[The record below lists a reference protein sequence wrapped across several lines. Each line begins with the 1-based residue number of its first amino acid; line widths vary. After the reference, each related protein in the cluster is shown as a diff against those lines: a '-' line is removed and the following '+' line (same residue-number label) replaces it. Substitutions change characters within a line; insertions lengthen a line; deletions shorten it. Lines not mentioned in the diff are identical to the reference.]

1 MFGLDTT
8 TLNKINSCF
17 EKLPNIEKVILYGS
31 RAKGNYKT
39 GSDIDI
45 TLLGDNLTLNNSVYP
60 LQELLDELYIAYKFD
75 ISIFIQLDNP
85 KLIEHIQRA
94 GKTLYSKKTELP
106 KGWQVKTLGE
116 VCDIFNGA
124 TPSKSKKKY
133 WDNGDINWFTIKD
146 IRNQGRVINNTEQ
159 KITQSGFK
167 NSSLKILPI
176 NSVLL
181 CCTASIGE
189 FAITKIKLTTN
200 QQFNGLV
207 IKDKNILM
215 PEYLYYFSSTLK
227 NKLLNN
233 SSQTTISFLSLTKL
247 KKISIPIPPL
257 AEQQQIVATLDS
269 LFAYIKQNKEDI
281 KQNIQ
286 NTKDLFN
293 SKLEQ
298 IFNNKDNNWQEKKL
312 GEVLYI
318 ERGGSPRPIQKYL
331 TDDENGLNWIKI
343 ADATASDKYIYKTK
357 QKITKEG
364 LHKTKLV
371 KENDFILSNSM
382 SFGKPYIMKTTG
394 CVHDGWLILRDEN
407 NKLNQDFLYYLLSSP
422 FVFNQFDNLASGATV
437 RNLNITLVSKVKIPL
452 PSLKEQQTIAN
463 NLDKLSNQVQ
473 QLGENYQNQLK
484 LVEELE
490 QSVLQKTF
498 NGEF

>member
-17 EKLPNIEKVILYGS
+17 EKLSNIEKVILYGS

-257 AEQQQIVATLDS
+257 AEQQKIVKKLDS
-269 LFAYIKQNKEDI
+269 FFTYTKQSKEDI

-298 IFNNKDNNWQEKKL
+298 IFNNKDNNWQEKTL
-312 GEVLYI
+312 GDVCDKIFAGGDKPKNFSKTKTDAFTIPIFSNGEKNQGLYGYTDI
-318 ERGGSPRPIQKYL
+318 AKVNKPSITISARGTIGYAQIRNKPFVPIIRLITAIPNTNIMDIYFMYYYL
-331 TDDENGLNWIKI
+331 TNINFVKSGTAIPQLTTPMIKG
-343 ADATASDKYIYKTK
+343 YK
-357 QKITKEG
+357 
-364 LHKTKLV
+364 
-371 KENDFILSNSM
+371 ILL
-382 SFGKPYIMKTTG
+382 P
-394 CVHDGWLILRDEN
+394 
-407 NKLNQDFLYYLLSSP
+407 P
-422 FVFNQFDNLASGATV
+422 LA
-437 RNLNITLVSKVKIPL
+437 
-452 PSLKEQQTIAN
+452 EQQIIAN

-473 QLGENYQNQLK
+473 QLRENYQNQLK

-490 QSVLQKTF
+490 QAMLQKVF
-498 NGEF
+498 NRDFFKVSL